1 MKTRRSSNLYSK
13 KYGNFFVLYEL
24 NSWPQDLNTDFA
36 LGGCLF
42 GGKMLIQINPQY
54 SINFGR
60 PGTRF
65 CFSLHCNGNNSF
77 LFVNATKIHKF
88 KTKGSQIKKYI
99 ICLGNISGDFSANN
113 MKKKKQ
119 DEMGMCTIFL
129 LVIELLV
136 LVILSIS
143 INIWRKNMFGIIKKM
158 FIVLLSSIVNA
169 SSHTQCI
176 LLSNQKCMIQP
187 TPLINLHPRIHPR
200 IKQRIS
206 LLSIFG

>member
-1 MKTRRSSNLYSK
+1 MKTRRSSNFYSK

-113 MKKKKQ
+113 MKKKKTGWNGYVY
-119 DEMGMCTIFL
+119 DFSVGYRAFGTCNI
-129 LVIELLV
+129 
-136 LVILSIS
+136 
-143 INIWRKNMFGIIKKM
+143 INIHKHLKEKHVWNY
-158 FIVLLSSIVNA
+158 
-169 SSHTQCI
+169 
-176 LLSNQKCMIQP
+176 
-187 TPLINLHPRIHPR
+187 
-200 IKQRIS
+200 
-206 LLSIFG
+206 